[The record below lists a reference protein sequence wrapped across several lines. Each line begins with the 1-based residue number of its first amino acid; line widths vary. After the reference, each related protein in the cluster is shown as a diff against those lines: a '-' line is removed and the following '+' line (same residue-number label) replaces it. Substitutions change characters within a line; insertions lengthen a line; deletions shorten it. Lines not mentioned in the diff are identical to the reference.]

1 MIPQPFQEALAQ
13 AAKKRADQHLNRLA
27 TCVDAIK
34 TARIERNGQWLID
47 FASNDYLGLSGHT
60 KAQQA
65 MKRTVAAVGV
75 GSKASSMVTGR
86 HRIHEQLE
94 HEVADWLHAES
105 ALLFSTGYMANLAA
119 ITSVLGRHDISVQ
132 DKLNH
137 ACLIDAAQLSG
148 ATLKR
153 YPHTDFNQADQ
164 YLATHRGLRMLTT
177 ESVFS
182 MDGHTA
188 PLKALA
194 AVAHQHDAL
203 LHVDDAH
210 GIGLWGEEG
219 SGTVAYHSL
228 RERVSLTTITLGKAV
243 GGAGGLLV
251 GDHNLIEHIRQ
262 HARTY
267 IFSTAMPPALAAA
280 NLALVRACRQAED
293 RRDQLAENIQRFQQN
308 MHQQGIPIERHDHPI
323 QPVLLGENQRAL
335 AIGEELREKG
345 FAVGVIR
352 PPTVPKDSARL
363 RISLSA
369 SHRKADID
377 ALVNALHQA
386 MHRQP

>member
-1 MIPQPFQEALAQ
+1 MIPQPFQQALAN
-13 AAKKRADQHLNRLA
+13 AASKRAEAHLNRLA
-27 TCVDAIK
+27 SCVDGNKNAH
-34 TARIERNGQWLID
+34 IERDGQWLID
-47 FASNDYLGLSGHT
+47 FASNDYLGLANHPNAI
-60 KAQQA
+60 KA
-65 MKRTVAAVGV
+65 MKTTVAALGV
-75 GSKASSMVTGR
+75 GAKASSMVTGR
-86 HRIHEQLE
+86 HRVHERLE
-94 HEVADWLHAES
+94 HEVADWLQAEA
-105 ALLFSTGYMANLAA
+105 ALLFSSGYMANLAA
-119 ITSVLGRHDISVQ
+119 MTSLLGRHDISVQ

-137 ACLIDAAQLSG
+137 ACLIDAAKLSG

-153 YPHTDFNQADQ
+153 YPHADFNQADQ
-164 YLATHRGLRMLTT
+164 WLATHPGLRMLST

-203 LHVDDAH
+203 FHVDDAH

-243 GGAGGLLV
+243 GGCGGLLV
-251 GDHNLIEHIRQ
+251 GDASLIEHIRQ

-267 IFSTAMPPALAAA
+267 MFSTAMPPALAAA
-280 NLALVRACRQAED
+280 NLALVQACRRAED
-293 RRDQLAENIQRFQQN
+293 RRDQLGENIQHFQQQ
-308 MHQQGIPIERHDHPI
+308 MSQAGIPTQRQDHPI
-323 QPVLLGENQRAL
+323 QPVLLGDNERAL
-335 AIGEELREKG
+335 AVGDTLRQKG

-369 SHRKADID
+369 SHRRSDID
-377 ALVNALHQA
+377 KLVKALHKAMQA
-386 MHRQP
+386 SR